1 MNEPSSDVRTDTG
14 LIHALLDQLASDFAA
29 APYTKEIAAAREE
42 YFALSGKLF
51 EDDGEVFE
59 ARSQS
64 FLEWYVI
71 ERPLLDGPP
80 PVIRALE
87 QFSGSAPKTA
97 RALARIATSHRSL
110 FDIAEVDGNRVE
122 LEDVLGG
129 ARFSVLERRSTIG
142 FEVGALV
149 EARVIWEGEEAIF
162 GKTFLCHPKDAR
174 SEVLDLV
181 DAALP
186 GNVSRDD
193 IMFRLA
199 RLYLR
204 WHRHGYVNAGRIYK
218 GVGSGNTAGPI
229 VL

>member
-1 MNEPSSDVRTDTG
+1 MSEPQSDRSDTG
-14 LIHALLDQLASDFAA
+14 LIHSLLDQLASDFAA
-29 APYTKEIAAAREE
+29 SPYDQEIAAAREE
-42 YFALSGKLF
+42 YFTLSGKVF
-51 EDDGEVFE
+51 EDDTEVFE
-59 ARSQS
+59 ARSLS

-71 ERPLLDGPP
+71 ERRLQDGPP

-87 QFSGSAPKTA
+87 QFGEAAPRTS

-110 FDIAEVDGNRVE
+110 FDIAEVEGNRVE

-129 ARFSVLERRSTIG
+129 ARFSVVERRSTVG
-142 FEVGALV
+142 FEVGALL
-149 EARVIWEGEEAIF
+149 EARIIWEGEEAIF

-174 SEVLDLV
+174 LEVLDLV
-181 DAALP
+181 DSALL

-204 WHRHGYVNAGRIYK
+204 WHRHGHVNAGRIYK
-218 GVGSGNTAGPI
+218 GLGSGNTAGPI
-229 VL
+229 AL